1 MYTAAL
7 LVFLPQPLFVKTT
20 THKPPCTHKP
30 QIPTKACLHSTPQTN
45 PQNCWPP
52 LGTIS
57 HTTTCCVLDTRH
69 PTCAVAYTGSSSF
82 EPIFAPHPGQVQPP
96 CAQNILNCSPP
107 ECVCVCV
114 DETIKKL
121 ALNHH
126 FLLLTVTE
134 KESYNKPDHPRQHN
148 HIYTPHNSQ
157 QPNRPRQ
164 LPCQIRPQ
172 VDDITK
178 VILFKVNRS

>member
-1 MYTAAL
+1 M
-7 LVFLPQPLFVKTT
+7 
-20 THKPPCTHKP
+20 
-30 QIPTKACLHSTPQTN
+30 
-45 PQNCWPP
+45 
-52 LGTIS
+52 
-57 HTTTCCVLDTRH
+57 
-69 PTCAVAYTGSSSF
+69 
-82 EPIFAPHPGQVQPP
+82 
-96 CAQNILNCSPP
+96 
-107 ECVCVCV
+107 CVCV

-178 VILFKVNRS
+178 VILSKVNRS